1 MPWSSGFHPRDTG
14 MIWHVQII
22 NVIQHI
28 SKDKYL
34 KIILIDTEKV
44 FEKIQH
50 PFMIKAL
57 MTLRIEEMYLKLIN
71 TIYDKL

>member
-1 MPWSSGFHPRDTG
+1 MCKSL
-14 MIWHVQII
+14 